1 MARGGRARTA
11 MIAMPVD
18 VATQKPPK
26 PRPMTPRTPR
36 ELLDQLEPLGDPTGE
51 AVRDLI
57 ESRR

>member
-1 MARGGRARTA
+1 

-18 VATQKPPK
+18 VASPKPPK
-26 PRPMTPRTPR
+26 PKPMTPADAK
-36 ELLDQLEPLGDPTGE
+36 ELLDQLELLGDPTGE